1 MTKPDPRRKPSR
13 LLPGLP
19 ALLAGACALLAG
31 CATDLP
37 HNMPP
42 APIPTQ
48 WQAPLPAPAHG
59 TTAALPHNG
68 SLASLSRW
76 WQQQNDPLLVEL
88 IMAAEAVSPSVSTAR
103 SNIEQARASRVASG
117 AAMLPTL
124 DAIGSASRGRS
135 APVNR
140 ATPPIATTLEAGL
153 QTSWEIDLFGQYAA
167 SRDADQQRFEGSQAT
182 WHAARVSMAAE
193 VATQYYSLRACEKLL
208 EVAQADASSRA
219 ETARLAELSTKA
231 GFQAPATAALARA
244 SAAEGHA
251 NAIQQRALCDLDIK
265 ALVALTAIDEPAL
278 RQKLAANP
286 VDLTQESMAPV
297 FGVPAEVLA
306 QRPDIFNAAR
316 EVDAAHLE
324 VGSARAQ
331 RFPRLSLSGS
341 VFTTKSRTSASTQR
355 FDTWTVGPLQ
365 LTVPLFDGGA
375 SEANVEAAK
384 ARYEDATAQYRAS
397 VRKAVQ
403 EVEEALVKLQ
413 STAERTEDA
422 RVAAQGYRAS
432 FTGTEARYKSGLASL
447 VELEDARRTLLAA
460 QSNVVTLQRE
470 RRSAWVALYRAL
482 GGGWTTAEPP
492 VPPLVSDVS
501 APVTPAAITAP

>member
-1 MTKPDPRRKPSR
+1 MKKPDFRREPSR
-13 LLPGLP
+13 LP
-19 ALLAGACALLAG
+19 ALGLLAACALLLAG
-31 CATDLP
+31 CATDLSP
-37 HNMPP
+37 HSMPA

-48 WQAPLPAPAHG
+48 WQAPLPAAAPG
-59 TTAALPHNG
+59 TTAALPHDG
-68 SLASLSRW
+68 SLAGLSRW
-76 WQQQNDPLLVEL
+76 WGQQNDPLLVEL

-103 SNIEQARASRVASG
+103 SNIEQARASRTASA

-124 DAIGSASRGRS
+124 DAVASASRGRS

-140 ATPPIATTLEAGL
+140 ATPPIATTLDAGL
-153 QTSWEIDLFGQYAA
+153 QASWEIDLFGQYAA

-208 EVAQADASSRA
+208 EVARADAASRA
-219 ETARLAELSTKA
+219 ETARLADLSTKA

-244 SAAEGHA
+244 SAAEGHG
-251 NAIQQRALCDLDIK
+251 NAIQQRTLCDLDIK
-265 ALVALTAIDEPAL
+265 ALVALTAINEPAL
-278 RQKLAANP
+278 RQKLAAAP

-297 FGVPAEVLA
+297 ISVPAEVLA

-316 EVDAAHLE
+316 EVDAARLE

-384 ARYEDATAQYRAS
+384 ARYEDAAAQYRAA

-413 STAERTEDA
+413 STAERNEDA
-422 RVAAQGYRAS
+422 RGAAQGYRAS

-460 QSNVVTLQRE
+460 QSNVVALQRE
-470 RRSAWVALYRAL
+470 RRNAWVALYRAL
-482 GGGWTTAEPP
+482 GGGWTTTEPP
-492 VPPLVSDVS
+492 VQPLASDVS
-501 APVTPAAITAP
+501 APSTPAAITAP

>member
-1 MTKPDPRRKPSR
+1 MNKPFRF
-13 LLPGLP
+13 L
-19 ALLAGACALLAG
+19 ALRPLAGAFALLLAG
-31 CATDLP
+31 CATVDSSRHTP
-37 HNMPP
+37 QAPVP
-42 APIPTQ
+42 AQ
-48 WQAPLPAPAHG
+48 WQAPLPGAG
-59 TTAALPHNG
+59 TTAALPHGG
-68 SLASLSRW
+68 SLAGLSQW
-76 WQQQNDPLLVEL
+76 WQLQNDPLLVEL
-88 IMAAEAVSPSVSTAR
+88 IMAGEAVNPDVSTAR

-124 DAIGSASRGRS
+124 DAVASASRGRS

-140 ATPPIATTLEAGL
+140 AAAPPIATTLEAGL
-153 QTSWEIDLFGQYAA
+153 QTSWEIDVFGQYAA

-182 WHAARVSMAAE
+182 WHAARVSVAAE
-193 VATQYYSLRACEKLL
+193 IATQYYSLRACEKLL
-208 EVAQADASSRA
+208 EVSRADAASRA
-219 ETARLAELSTKA
+219 ETARLSELSTKA

-251 NAIQQRALCDLDIK
+251 NAIQQRTLCDLDIK
-265 ALVALTAIDEPAL
+265 ALVALTAIDEPVL
-278 RQKLAANP
+278 RQKLASTP
-286 VDLTQESMAPV
+286 VDLTQESAAPV
-297 FGVPAEVLA
+297 ISVPAEVLA

-316 EVDAAHLE
+316 EVDAAQLE

-384 ARYEDATAQYRAS
+384 ARYEDAATQYRAS
-397 VRKAVQ
+397 VRKAVR
-403 EVEEALVKLQ
+403 EVEEALVNLQ
-413 STAERTEDA
+413 STAERNEDA
-422 RVAAQGYRAS
+422 LVAAQGYRAS

-460 QSNVVTLQRE
+460 QSAVVTLQRD

-482 GGGWTTAEPP
+482 GGGWTSDQPP
-492 VPPLVSDVS
+492 VPPLVSDAR
-501 APVTPAAITAP
+501 APLTPAAITAP

>member
-1 MTKPDPRRKPSR
+1 MNKPDVRRKPSR
-13 LLPGLP
+13 LL
-19 ALLAGACALLAG
+19 ALRPLAGACALLLAG
-31 CATDLP
+31 CAAQDPAYQT
-37 HNMPP
+37 PP
-42 APIPTQ
+42 APVPTQ
-48 WQAPLPAPAHG
+48 WQAPLPTAG
-59 TTAALPHNG
+59 TTAALPHGG
-68 SLASLSRW
+68 SLAGLSQW
-76 WQQQNDPLLVEL
+76 WQLQNDPLLVEL
-88 IMAAEAVSPSVSTAR
+88 IMAGEAVNPDVSTAR

-124 DAIGSASRGRS
+124 DAVASASRGRA

-153 QTSWEIDLFGQYAA
+153 QTAWEIDLFGQYAA

-182 WHAARVSMAAE
+182 WHAARVSVAAE
-193 VATQYYSLRACEKLL
+193 IATRYYSLRACEKLL
-208 EVAQADASSRA
+208 EVSRADAASRA
-219 ETARLAELSTKA
+219 ETARLADLSTKA

-251 NAIQQRALCDLDIK
+251 NAIQQRTLCDLDIK
-265 ALVALTAIDEPAL
+265 ALVALTALDEPAL
-278 RQKLAANP
+278 RQKLASTP
-286 VDLTQESMAPV
+286 VDLTRESPAPV
-297 FGVPAEVLA
+297 ISVPAEVLA

-384 ARYEDATAQYRAS
+384 ARYEDAATQYRAS
-397 VRKAVQ
+397 VRKAVR
-403 EVEEALVKLQ
+403 EVEEALVNLQ
-413 STAERTEDA
+413 STADRNEDA
-422 RVAAQGYRAS
+422 LVAAQGYRAS

-460 QSNVVTLQRE
+460 QSAVVTLQRD
-470 RRSAWVALYRAL
+470 RRGAWVALYRAL
-482 GGGWTTAEPP
+482 GGGWSTAEPP
-492 VPPLVSDVS
+492 VPPLESNAQ
-501 APVTPAAITAP
+501 APLTPAAITAP

>member
-1 MTKPDPRRKPSR
+1 MKKPDSRRKPSR
-13 LLPGLP
+13 LPAPGVW
-19 ALLAGACALLAG
+19 AGACALLLAG
-31 CATDLP
+31 CATELS
-37 HNMPP
+37 HNTPA

-48 WQAPLPAPAHG
+48 WHAPLPAAAAG
-59 TTAALPHNG
+59 TTAALPHDG
-68 SLASLSRW
+68 SLAGLSRW
-76 WQQQNDPLLVEL
+76 WAQQNDPLLVEL

-103 SNIEQARASRVASG
+103 SNIEQARASRTASA

-135 APVNR
+135 APANR
-140 ATPPIATTLEAGL
+140 AAAPPIATTLEAGL
-153 QTSWEIDLFGQYAA
+153 QASWEIDLFGQYAA
-167 SRDADQQRFEGSQAT
+167 SRDADQQRFEGSQAL
-182 WHAARVSMAAE
+182 WHSARVSVAAE
-193 VATQYYSLRACEKLL
+193 TATLYYSLRACEKLL
-208 EVAQADASSRA
+208 EVARADAASRA
-219 ETARLAELSTKA
+219 ETSRLAELSTKA

-265 ALVALTAIDEPAL
+265 ALVALTAVEEAAL
-278 RQKLAANP
+278 RQKLAGAP
-286 VDLTQESMAPV
+286 ADLTRESMAPV
-297 FGVPAEVLA
+297 ISVPAEVLA

-331 RFPRLSLSGS
+331 RFPKLSLGGS

-384 ARYEDATAQYRAS
+384 ARYQDAAAQYRAS

-403 EVEEALVKLQ
+403 EVEEALVRLQ
-413 STAERTEDA
+413 STAERNEDA
-422 RVAAQGYRAS
+422 LVAAQGYRAS

-470 RRSAWVALYRAL
+470 RRGAWVALYRAL

-492 VPPLVSDVS
+492 VPPLAPDVPP
-501 APVTPAAITAP
+501 ATPAAAAR

>member
-1 MTKPDPRRKPSR
+1 MNKPSR
-13 LLPGLP
+13 LL
-19 ALLAGACALLAG
+19 ALMSLAGACALLAG
-31 CATDLP
+31 CATVDTS
-37 HNMPP
+37 HHTPP
-42 APIPTQ
+42 APVPAQ
-48 WQAPLPAPAHG
+48 WQAPLPPAG
-59 TTAALPHNG
+59 TTAALPHGG
-68 SLASLSRW
+68 SLAGLSQW
-76 WQQQNDPLLVEL
+76 WQLQNDPLLVEL
-88 IMAAEAVSPSVSTAR
+88 IMAGEAVNPDVSTAR
-103 SNIEQARASRVASG
+103 SNIEQARASRVASS

-124 DAIGSASRGRS
+124 DAVASASRGRS
-135 APVNR
+135 APINR
-140 ATPPIATTLEAGL
+140 AAAPPIATTLEAGL
-153 QTSWEIDLFGQYAA
+153 QAAWEIDLFGQYAA

-182 WHAARVSMAAE
+182 WHAARVSVAAE
-193 VATQYYSLRACEKLL
+193 IATQYYGYRACEKLL
-208 EVAQADASSRA
+208 DVSRADAASRA
-219 ETARLAELSTKA
+219 ETARLSDLSTKA

-278 RQKLAANP
+278 RQKLASAP
-286 VDLTQESMAPV
+286 VDLTRESAAPV
-297 FGVPAEVLA
+297 ISVPAEVLA

-341 VFTTKSRTSASTQR
+341 IFTTKSRTSASTQR

-384 ARYEDATAQYRAS
+384 ARYENAATQYRAS
-397 VRKAVQ
+397 VRKAVR
-403 EVEEALVKLQ
+403 EVEEALVNLQ
-413 STAERTEDA
+413 STAERNEDA
-422 RVAAQGYRAS
+422 LVAAEGYRAS

-460 QSNVVTLQRE
+460 QSAVVTLQRD

-492 VPPLVSDVS
+492 VPPLESDAQ
-501 APVTPAAITAP
+501 APLTPAAITAP

>member
-1 MTKPDPRRKPSR
+1 
-13 LLPGLP
+13 L
-19 ALLAGACALLAG
+19 
-31 CATDLP
+31 
-37 HNMPP
+37 
-42 APIPTQ
+42 
-48 WQAPLPAPAHG
+48 
-59 TTAALPHNG
+59 
-68 SLASLSRW
+68 
-76 WQQQNDPLLVEL
+76 
-88 IMAAEAVSPSVSTAR
+88 
-103 SNIEQARASRVASG
+103 
-117 AAMLPTL
+117 
-124 DAIGSASRGRS
+124 
-135 APVNR
+135 
-140 ATPPIATTLEAGL
+140 
-153 QTSWEIDLFGQYAA
+153 
-167 SRDADQQRFEGSQAT
+167 
-182 WHAARVSMAAE
+182 WHAARVSVAAE

-208 EVAQADASSRA
+208 EVARADAASRA
-219 ETARLAELSTKA
+219 ETARLSELSTKA

-244 SAAEGHA
+244 SAAEGHG
-251 NAIQQRALCDLDIK
+251 NAIQQRTLCDLDIK
-265 ALVALTAIDEPAL
+265 SLVALTALEEPAL
-278 RQKLAANP
+278 RQKLADAP
-286 VDLTQESMAPV
+286 ADLTRESMAPV
-297 FGVPAEVLA
+297 ISVPAEVLA

-341 VFTTKSRTSASTQR
+341 VFTTKSRTSASKQR

-384 ARYEDATAQYRAS
+384 ARYEDAAAQYHAS

-413 STAERTEDA
+413 STAERNEDA
-422 RVAAQGYRAS
+422 LVAAQGYRAS

-460 QSNVVTLQRE
+460 QSNVVALQRE

-492 VPPLVSDVS
+492 VPPLVSDVP
-501 APVTPAAITAP
+501 APFTPAAITAP